1 MENNKKISVL
11 ISVFNQEKY
20 IGRCIRSLLSQTLK
34 DDLYE
39 IIVVNDGST
48 DKTPYALKLFTDPN
62 KSLVKVINN
71 DKNIGLPASINKAIH
86 SSKSEYFV
94 RVDSD
99 DWVSKDFLKIMYT
112 FLEKNTYMDAIACDY
127 VVTDEKEEAIERR
140 NCLLN
145 PIACGIMFRKI
156 QIVDIGYYDENFLYQ
171 EDKELRIRFEKKYK
185 IHRLELPLYRYRRH
199 NSNMTNNQEYLDQF
213 NNKLIEKHGIK
224 IKK

>member
-20 IGRCIRSLLSQTLK
+20 IGRCLRSLLSQTLK

-39 IIVVNDGST
+39 IIVINDGST

-71 DKNIGLPASINKAIH
+71 DTNIGLPASINKAIH
-86 SSKSEYFV
+86 NSKCEYFV

-112 FLEKNTYMDAIACDY
+112 FLENNKYMDAIACDY
-127 VVTDEKEEAIERR
+127 VVTDEREEVIERR

-156 QIVDIGYYDENFLYQ
+156 QIVDIGYYDEKFLYH

-213 NNKLIEKHGIK
+213 NNKLIEKHGI
-224 IKK
+224 